1 MVRMSTAQAEGV
13 TRPGNRPVPDGERR
27 PPSGD
32 GTPPPARRRSGP
44 QLSRAWRLNL
54 AALVFLLPAL
64 LLFGYFSWWPILRSA
79 LLAFQQTNLV
89 EPATWVGWSNF
100 VRLFDDPVL
109 PIAVRNTLWFT
120 ALSLLIGFP
129 LPVLVALLMS
139 EIRRFGGLLRVLV
152 YLPVVVPP
160 VVSVLL
166 WKQFY
171 DPDSGLANHVLG
183 LIGLGP
189 FLWLQ
194 DQHWA
199 MPGLVITATWA
210 GVGGAVL
217 IYLAALAG
225 VSTELYDAAEIDGA
239 SILRR
244 VWHIAL
250 PQIRGV
256 LLLMLLLQII
266 GAFQVFTEPFVM
278 TAGGPE
284 NATISVLMLIY
295 RYAFLD
301 GDYGRAGALSVL
313 LAIVLGLVSALY
325 LRLTRPWSKA

>member
-1 MVRMSTAQAEGV
+1 V
-13 TRPGNRPVPDGERR
+13 
-27 PPSGD
+27 
-32 GTPPPARRRSGP
+32 
-44 QLSRAWRLNL
+44 NL
-54 AALVFLLPAL
+54 GALVFLLPAL

-79 LLAFQQTNLV
+79 ALAFQQTNLV

-100 VRLFDDPVL
+100 GRLFDDPVL

-129 LPVLVALLMS
+129 LPVLVAMLVS
-139 EIRRFGGLLRVLV
+139 EIRRYGGLLRVLV

-183 LIGLGP
+183 LFGLGP
-189 FLWLQ
+189 YLWLQ
-194 DQHWA
+194 DEHSA
-199 MPGLVITATWA
+199 MPGLAITATWA

-239 SILRR
+239 SVLRR
-244 VWHIAL
+244 VWHVAL

-278 TAGGPE
+278 TAGGPA

-313 LAIVLGLVSALY
+313 LAIVLGLVSAVY
-325 LRLTRPWSKA
+325 LRLTRPWSTS